1 MRFGRRRYK
10 IIHTVHA
17 VYRYKLYNYGTK
29 ESDRGGGAHAV
40 GELKHLCRVETIE
53 TIVFAVVARG
63 STCISLETVTK
74 GVKHHPEYCFAD
86 FQEISEKKVLG
97 EKKVLVTA
105 SLVVGGPASDADH
118 ISTNLRP

>member
-86 FQEISEKKVLG
+86 FQEISEKSFRRNFFG
-97 EKKVLVTA
+97 YRFF
-105 SLVVGGPASDADH
+105 GGWQPIFRRRSH
-118 ISTNLRP
+118 INKPVP